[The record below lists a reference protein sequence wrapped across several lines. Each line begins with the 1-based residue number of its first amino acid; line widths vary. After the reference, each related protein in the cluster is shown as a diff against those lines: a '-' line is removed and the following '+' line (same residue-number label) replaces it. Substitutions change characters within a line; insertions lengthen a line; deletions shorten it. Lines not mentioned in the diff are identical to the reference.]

1 MFVYG
6 CVSFLYNVLAL
17 LFIVASTG
25 VDNGMYDENGKKR
38 GYEKFHGMEAAVKIQ
53 GRTYHFL
60 AKATQGHGLNYF
72 TFENEAGVEEH
83 ANEIISWKTKK
94 AKVEVILAK
103 GEPLFFVVFLLFF
116 SFFCCSV
123 LFADLQ
129 RNNLFAKECRLVGLT
144 IDRDVGIDRTFRGLQ
159 ELKTKIN
166 YSSRTLE
173 VGSIISDEA
182 SCGPMQLTYRLKSE
196 PKCAMSTSNLVEPLV
211 YPLFSPYSKRGWGS
225 ELSRQIPWNK

>member
-38 GYEKFHGMEAAVKIQ
+38 GYENFHGMEAAVKIQ

-83 ANEIISWKTKK
+83 ANEIISWK
-94 AKVEVILAK
+94 IDNC
-103 GEPLFFVVFLLFF
+103 FCSIFDIFL
-116 SFFCCSV
+116 
-123 LFADLQ
+123 
-129 RNNLFAKECRLVGLT
+129 
-144 IDRDVGIDRTFRGLQ
+144 
-159 ELKTKIN
+159 
-166 YSSRTLE
+166 
-173 VGSIISDEA
+173 
-182 SCGPMQLTYRLKSE
+182 
-196 PKCAMSTSNLVEPLV
+196 
-211 YPLFSPYSKRGWGS
+211 
-225 ELSRQIPWNK
+225 